1 MVNEVRS
8 DAFTARVLLVDDDD
22 LLLRALTRL
31 LQKPGY
37 SIFPCPDAARA
48 LLHLEQGNV
57 DIVIS
62 DIMMPGWSGLDLLRQ
77 VRRFDLDIPVILMTG
92 SPDVS
97 TAITAVELGAFSY
110 LTKPVDAALF
120 VATAER
126 AVRLGRIAA
135 AKREAM
141 SLTGQDDRLLG
152 DKASLE
158 LRFGMALAQIQMAFQ
173 PIVSMSARKIV
184 AYEALLR
191 TGEETLRNPMAFLSA
206 AERLDAVHTLGRA
219 IRKAVA
225 LAAYDAPLDV
235 DLFVNLHPHDL
246 MDPDLCNPKAPLSA
260 IASRV
265 VLELTE
271 RASLDDVRDVEVRVA
286 ELRRLGFRIAIDDLG
301 AGYAG
306 LSSLTSLSPEV
317 VKLDMS
323 LVRGI
328 DGDVKRQRVVGSLL
342 GLCRDLQ
349 MQVVT
354 EGIETAGERDTILG
368 FGGDLHQGYLYAK
381 PSFSFD
387 VEGVSAG
394 LPAIPQP
401 PRTP

>member
-1 MVNEVRS
+1 MK
-8 DAFTARVLLVDDDD
+8 DAAPLEKPFTARVLLVDDDD

-31 LQKPGY
+31 LARPGY
-37 SIFPCPDAARA
+37 EVLPCADAAKA

-62 DIMMPGWSGLDLLRQ
+62 DIMMPGWSGIDLLRQ
-77 VRRFDLDIPVILMTG
+77 VRRFNLDIPVILMTG
-92 SPDVS
+92 SPDLA
-97 TAITAVELGAFSY
+97 TAISAVDLGAFSY
-110 LTKPVDAALF
+110 LTKPVDVTTF
-120 VATAER
+120 VATVDR

-135 AKREAM
+135 AKREALA
-141 SLTGQDDRLLG
+141 LTGHDDKLLG

-158 LRFGMALAQIQMAFQ
+158 LRFGVALDQIQMAFQ
-173 PIVSMSARKIV
+173 PIVSVGERRIV

-219 IRKAVA
+219 VRKAVA
-225 LAAYDAPLDV
+225 LAAFDAPLDA
-235 DLFVNLHPHDL
+235 DLYVNLHPRDL
-246 MDPDLCNPKAPLSA
+246 LDPDLVHPKAPLST

-271 RASLDDVRDVEVRVA
+271 RASLDDVPEVEGRVA
-286 ELRRLGFRIAIDDLG
+286 ELRRLGFRIAVDDLG

-306 LSSLTSLSPEV
+306 LSSLTSLSPDV

-323 LVRGI
+323 LVRGV
-328 DGDVKRQRVVGSLL
+328 DGDLRRQRVVASLL
-342 GLCRDLQ
+342 TLCRDLS
-349 MQVVT
+349 MLVVT
-354 EGIETAGERDTILG
+354 EGIETAAERDTILG
-368 FGGDLHQGYLYAK
+368 FGGDLLQGYLFAK
-381 PSFSFD
+381 PAFSFD
-387 VEGVSAG
+387 VPGISAS
-394 LPAIPQP
+394 LPVLSP